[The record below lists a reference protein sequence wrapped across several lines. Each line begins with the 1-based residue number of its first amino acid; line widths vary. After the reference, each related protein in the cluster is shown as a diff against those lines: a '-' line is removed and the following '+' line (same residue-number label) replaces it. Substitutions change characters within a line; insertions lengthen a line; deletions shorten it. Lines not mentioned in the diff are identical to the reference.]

1 MKHELQESGKEKK
14 MGGGGGGLNNTFR
27 LGLALQSK

>member
-1 MKHELQESGKEKK
+1 MKHELQERWERKK
-14 MGGGGGGLNNTFR
+14 DGGGGDLNNTFR